1 MKLNWKGSDWTL
13 STEGDTGSFTALSM
27 TTVINQLSALMMAG
41 FTVSRVVLDD
51 TSIQL
56 LGTRYAPDTANKQRL
71 KLNKITAT
79 GLTSGSASI
88 HYNPLSREWT
98 ITSSTNTDGD
108 GSQVDSVYL
117 QEYSSLTS
125 MRTEAESSSSRCDM
139 NQEIRDVSRSL
150 QDARRRYMEEN
161 ALRNLVNTSA
171 SQREVETQSSSECA
185 GYQQLRSRQ
194 PHQVTYYGNSQGY
207 VSSDEPFLWRSP
219 TVTTQGTNYST
230 TWTSRT
236 WI

>member
-13 STEGDTGSFTALSM
+13 STEEDTGSSTAPSM

-56 LGTRYAPDTANKQRL
+56 LGTKYAPDTANKQRL

-88 HYNPLSREWT
+88 RYNPMSREWT
-98 ITSSTNTDGD
+98 VTSSTSTDGD
-108 GSQVDSVYL
+108 GSLVDLASQ
-117 QEYSSLTS
+117 QESLYHISTI
-125 MRTEAESSSSRCDM
+125 TENELNFFRSDM
-139 NQEIRDVSRSL
+139 NQEIRDVSHSL
-150 QDARRRYMEEN
+150 QDARRHYMEEN

-171 SQREVETQSSSECA
+171 SQRGAETQSSSECVES
-185 GYQQLRSRQ
+185 QQSPSRQ

-207 VSSDEPFLWRSP
+207 VSSDEPFLWQSP
-219 TVTTQGTNYST
+219 TETTQETNSST
-230 TWTSRT
+230 IWTSHT